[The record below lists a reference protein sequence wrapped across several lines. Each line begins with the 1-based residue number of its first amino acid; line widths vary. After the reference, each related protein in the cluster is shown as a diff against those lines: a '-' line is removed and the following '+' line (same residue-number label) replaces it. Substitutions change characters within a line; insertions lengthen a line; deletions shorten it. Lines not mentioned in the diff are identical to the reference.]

1 MKKQTEPDTPQPNGA
16 SGRTNHNKSD
26 STPAETPPPRR
37 GGLQFLLRVL
47 TYIRPYKGLAA
58 LTFFAAIG
66 ATVMDLVPPWLIKLV
81 IDEGIRADRGRFIL
95 LLTLVMVLVYLI
107 KALSNTARI
116 RLNNAFEQKVI
127 FDIRNHVY
135 RATQRLS
142 VSYFENRSTGE
153 IMSRINNDVE
163 NMERIFIDGIE
174 HLMVASLT
182 LLGITAVLF
191 AIQWKLALVAMLP
204 LPILAF
210 SAVLFTRRIHRSYK
224 GLRQRLADLNALLQD
239 AISGIRETMVFNR
252 QEYEARRF
260 EEKNRACCQ
269 GNLEVARLWSY
280 YSPAMAFLAS
290 MGTVLILGLGSYQVS
305 QGSMTVGELVAFF
318 AYAALF
324 YAPINQ
330 IHSIN
335 HMLQHAIAAG
345 ERVFEII
352 DTEPEVAEPESPI
365 QLPGRLQGFVRFN
378 HVSFQYVSDLPVLR
392 EVHFEIAPGETVAL
406 VGATGSG
413 KTTIVSLLMRF
424 YDAQAGSVAID
435 GYDIRKMSLRSLRD
449 QIGLVR
455 QEPFLFNGTVR
466 ENIAYGDLTA
476 SDDPIIAAARAACAD
491 DFIRRLPEG
500 YQTWIGERGVKL
512 SIGQKQR
519 LAIARAFLKNPP
531 IIIFDEGTS
540 SVDAETE
547 GSIQEAL
554 RNLFAHRTTLIVAH
568 RLSSLRGSQR
578 ILVIDQGR
586 IVESGTHESLIRK
599 NGAYMTLFEAQLQ
612 L

>member
-1 MKKQTEPDTPQPNGA
+1 LK
-16 SGRTNHNKSD
+16 
-26 STPAETPPPRR
+26 
-37 GGLQFLLRVL
+37 FLRRVL
-47 TYIRPYKGLAA
+47 TYIKPYKGLAA
-58 LTFFAAIG
+58 LTLFAAVLSTI
-66 ATVMDLVPPWLIKLV
+66 MDLVPPWLIKLT
-81 IDEGIRADRGRFIL
+81 IDEGIRSGRALFIVA
-95 LLTLVMVLVYLI
+95 LTGVMVAVYGI
-107 KALSNTARI
+107 KALSNMARI
-116 RLNNAFEQKVI
+116 RLNNTFEQKVI
-127 FDIRNHVY
+127 YDIRNHVY
-135 RATQRLS
+135 QATQRLS
-142 VSYFENRSTGE
+142 ISYFENHSTGE

-174 HLMVASLT
+174 HLIVAALT
-182 LLGITAVLF
+182 LVGIAAVLF
-191 AIQWKLALVAMLP
+191 TIQWKLALVAILP

-210 SAVLFTRRIHRSYK
+210 SAVLFTKRIHRSYK
-224 GLRQRLADLNALLQD
+224 SLRQRLADLNTLLQD
-239 AISGIRETMVFNR
+239 TISGIRETMIFNR
-252 QEYEARRF
+252 QEHEAKRFEARN
-260 EEKNRACCQ
+260 KACCD
-269 GNLEVARLWSY
+269 GSLEVSRLWSY

-290 MGTVLILGLGSYQVS
+290 MGSVLILGFGSYQVS
-305 QGSMTVGELVAFF
+305 IGAMTVGELVAFF

-330 IHSIN
+330 IHAIN

-345 ERVFEII
+345 ERVFELI
-352 DTEPEVAEPESPI
+352 DTPPEVAEPESPI
-365 QLPGRLQGFVRFN
+365 VLPGKLHGVVQFN
-378 HVSFQYVSDLPVLR
+378 DVSFHYVSNLPVLR
-392 EVHFEIAPGETVAL
+392 QIDFEISPGETVAL

-424 YDAQAGSVAID
+424 YDVQGGNITID
-435 GYDIRKMSLRSLRD
+435 GYDVRTMSLKTLRE

-476 SDDPIIAAARAACAD
+476 SNDRVVAAARAACAD
-491 DFIRRLPEG
+491 DFVRQLPEG
-500 YQTWIGERGVKL
+500 YETWIGERGVKL

-547 GSIQEAL
+547 GSIQEGL
-554 RNLFAHRTTLIVAH
+554 KNLFAHRTTLIVAH

-578 ILVIDQGR
+578 ILVVDQGK
-586 IVESGTHESLIRK
+586 IVETGTHESLIRQ
-599 NGAYMTLFEAQLQ
+599 NGIYTALFEAQLQ

>member
-1 MKKQTEPDTPQPNGA
+1 MK
-16 SGRTNHNKSD
+16 
-26 STPAETPPPRR
+26 
-37 GGLQFLLRVL
+37 FLVRVL
-47 TYIRPYKGLAA
+47 GYVRPYKGLAF
-58 LTFFAAIG
+58 LTLAA
-66 ATVMDLVPPWLIKLV
+66 AVLSTVMDLIPPWLIKIV
-81 IDEGIRADRGRFIL
+81 IDDGIRSGRRSLIFL
-95 LLTLVMVLVYLI
+95 LVALMVGVYGV
-107 KALSNTARI
+107 KALSSLARI
-116 RLNNAFEQKVI
+116 RLNNAFEQKLI
-127 FDIRNHVY
+127 YDIRNHVY
-135 RATQRLS
+135 QAMQRLS
-142 VSYFENRSTGE
+142 ISYFENRSTGE
-153 IMSRINNDVE
+153 IMSRINNDVQ

-174 HLMVASLT
+174 HLIVAGLT
-182 LLGITAVLF
+182 LVGITVVLF
-191 AIQWKLALVAMLP
+191 TIQWKLALVAVLP
-204 LPILAF
+204 LPILAVG
-210 SAVLFTRRIHRSYK
+210 AVLFTRRIHRSYK
-224 GLRQRLADLNALLQD
+224 NLRQRLADLNTLLQD

-252 QEYEARRF
+252 QNYEAARF
-260 EEKNRACCQ
+260 DEKNRACCD

-280 YSPAMAFLAS
+280 YSPGMAFLAA
-290 MGTVLILGLGSYQVS
+290 MGSVMILGFGSYQVS
-305 QGSMTVGELVAFF
+305 NGAMTVGELVAFF

-330 IHSIN
+330 IHAIN

-352 DTEPEVAEPESPI
+352 DTEPEVAEPAAPLPI
-365 QLPGRLQGFVRFN
+365 PARLQGFIRFDQI
-378 HVSFQYVSDLPVLR
+378 SFHYVSNLPVLKQID
-392 EVHFEIAPGETVAL
+392 FEISPGETVAL

-413 KTTIVSLLMRF
+413 KTTLVSLLMRF
-424 YDAQAGSVAID
+424 YDPQGGNITID
-435 GYDIRKMSLRSLRD
+435 GYDIREISLKALRD

-466 ENIAYGDLTA
+466 ENIAYGDPNA
-476 SDDPIIAAARAACAD
+476 SDDQIAAAALAACAD

-547 GSIQEAL
+547 GVIQEAL
-554 RNLFAHRTTLIVAH
+554 KNLFANRTTLIVAH

-578 ILVIDQGR
+578 IVVIDQGK
-586 IVESGTHESLIRK
+586 IVESGTHEQLIRQ
-599 NGAYMTLFEAQLQ
+599 NGIYTTLFEAQLQ